1 MLPSVGYTELLFLA
15 VIAVLLFGKKLPEV
29 AKSIGKG
36 YGKIRRSL
44 SDVQKTLDVSDQL
57 RVDENEHSTSTTST
71 YDYDEYDEPTAPK
84 FDPPPSDQ

>member
-1 MLPSVGYTELLFLA
+1 MLPSVGYTELFFIA

-36 YGKIRRSL
+36 YGKLRRSL
-44 SDVQKTLDVSDQL
+44 SDVQKNLDVSEHVS
-57 RVDENEHSTSTTST
+57 VDDTQSSPST

-84 FDPPPSDQ
+84 FDPPPSD

>member
-1 MLPSVGYTELLFLA
+1 MLPSVGYTELFFLA
-15 VIAVLLFGKKLPEV
+15 VIAVLLFGKKLPDV

-44 SDVQKTLDVSDQL
+44 SDVQKNLDVSEHTSL
-57 RVDENEHSTSTTST
+57 DESPSTVSS

-84 FDPPPSDQ
+84 FDPPPSE